1 MACSCVLFKA
11 PMGLIALPW
20 DGLVI
25 VLCLL
30 GPCAWPMVR
39 VFKGGLERE
48 PSGTGRVFK
57 GLKATIAY
65 GVCVYVCVGLMVWV
79 CMSVCLSVPV
89 K

>member
-1 MACSCVLFKA
+1 
-11 PMGLIALPW
+11 MGLIVLPW

-25 VLCLL
+25 VPCLL

-39 VFKGGLERE
+39 VFKGGQERE

-65 GVCVYVCVGLMVWV
+65 GVCVCVSLGVGVYVCVPQCTSKVE
-79 CMSVCLSVPV
+79 
-89 K
+89 